1 VTLFK
6 KKEWG
11 APNTH
16 GQNKTTIESRFKP
29 SASGSAR
36 SGYGREL
43 LPDPVSYYEGQGLM
57 FMGSHR
63 APWRTTECRFH
74 GGSDSMRIMVTT
86 GAFVCMACGARGG
99 DVLAY
104 HMAAHSLGF
113 VEAAKQLDAWAG
125 DVRGERQYRPTP
137 LSARDALS
145 ILAPEATLIALEGTR
160 IGNGIELVAADLE
173 RVRTAAARINHLRG
187 MFT

>member
-1 VTLFK
+1 MTF
-6 KKEWG
+6 E
-11 APNTH
+11 
-16 GQNKTTIESRFKP
+16 
-29 SASGSAR
+29 
-36 SGYGREL
+36 REK
-43 LPDPVSYYEGQGLM
+43 LPDPISYYESQELIFQGS
-57 FMGSHR
+57 GP

-74 GGSDSMRIMVTT
+74 GGSDSMRIMVAT
-86 GAFVCMACGARGG
+86 GAFACMACGARGG

-104 HMAAHSLGF
+104 HRAAHGLGF
-113 VEAAKQLDAWAG
+113 VEAAKQLHAWAG

-145 ILAPEATLIALEGTR
+145 ILAAEATLIALEGTR

-173 RVRTAAARINHLRG
+173 RVRTAAARINHLRA